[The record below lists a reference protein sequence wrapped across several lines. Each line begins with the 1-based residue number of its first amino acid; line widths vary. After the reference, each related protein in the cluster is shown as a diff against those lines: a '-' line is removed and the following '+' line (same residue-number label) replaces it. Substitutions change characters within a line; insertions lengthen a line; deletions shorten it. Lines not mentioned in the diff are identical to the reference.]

1 MLFPKCLIIQA
12 FKKIQKKCY
21 SIGFTRDFLF
31 TIFWSTQ
38 PCTHPLAISIWLLM
52 KYEYRY
58 IVVVLG
64 VVIEV
69 VGLCTI
75 VVDVQEISDIL
86 DLFPNHER
94 H

>member
-1 MLFPKCLIIQA
+1 
-12 FKKIQKKCY
+12 
-21 SIGFTRDFLF
+21 
-31 TIFWSTQ
+31 
-38 PCTHPLAISIWLLM
+38 M

-58 IVVVLG
+58 I

-75 VVDVQEISDIL
+75 LVDVQEISDIL

>member
-1 MLFPKCLIIQA
+1 
-12 FKKIQKKCY
+12 
-21 SIGFTRDFLF
+21 
-31 TIFWSTQ
+31 
-38 PCTHPLAISIWLLM
+38 M

-64 VVIEV
+64 VVIEI

-75 VVDVQEISDIL
+75 VVNVQEISDIL

>member
-1 MLFPKCLIIQA
+1 
-12 FKKIQKKCY
+12 
-21 SIGFTRDFLF
+21 
-31 TIFWSTQ
+31 
-38 PCTHPLAISIWLLM
+38 M

-58 IVVVLG
+58 IVVVFG

-69 VGLCTI
+69 VGACTL

-86 DLFPNHER
+86 DLLPNHER

>member
-1 MLFPKCLIIQA
+1 ME
-12 FKKIQKKCY
+12 
-21 SIGFTRDFLF
+21 FLF
-31 TIFWSTQ
+31 TIFLSTQ
-38 PCTHPLAISIWLLM
+38 PCIHPLAISVWLLM

-64 VVIEV
+64 VVIEI

-75 VVDVQEISDIL
+75 VVNVQEISDIL